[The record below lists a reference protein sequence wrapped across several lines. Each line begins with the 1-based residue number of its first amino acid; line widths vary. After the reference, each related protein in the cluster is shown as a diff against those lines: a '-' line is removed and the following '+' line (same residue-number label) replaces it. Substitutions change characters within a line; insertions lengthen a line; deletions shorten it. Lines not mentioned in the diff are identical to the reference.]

1 VTNLVWRATNVFEDI
16 GTAIGPSRDKA
27 LRLLQDKDHKPK
39 IFAFSTY
46 SVFFSNAP
54 AVARLIGRE
63 PEILVFAG
71 LQWIVIVVAYMAW
84 TQLLQWIPDSVWD
97 AVGAEEGNNWSFIFT
112 NLLLLSWSFFIV
124 CIASYPIGL
133 CTAAMIAVHDL
144 RTSNERVTIAKC
156 LAIADRHLGR
166 IWAFTIWDSWIT
178 VTAIFDRLP
187 KKHSHRTALDE
198 LLYYAWKVSTL
209 AVLPALV
216 NGRTFVAAG
225 RDSITLLTTQP
236 SRAFGL
242 RFGYSAICWV
252 VGIAA
257 YVGAFYFR
265 DSVGGSPKQA
275 HGLYNFYFLMAVPI
289 FFAVGIVSVIV
300 RPFYV
305 LSVASFYTE
314 LVGVKKEVESDTKSV
329 SSWEMRLLSWQSILF
344 LAMAATLLIT
354 LLFSDQLGIRHWVA
368 YLTLQDLIQK

>member
-1 VTNLVWRATNVFEDI
+1 
-16 GTAIGPSRDKA
+16 
-27 LRLLQDKDHKPK
+27 
-39 IFAFSTY
+39 
-46 SVFFSNAP
+46 
-54 AVARLIGRE
+54 
-63 PEILVFAG
+63 
-71 LQWIVIVVAYMAW
+71 
-84 TQLLQWIPDSVWD
+84 
-97 AVGAEEGNNWSFIFT
+97 
-112 NLLLLSWSFFIV
+112 
-124 CIASYPIGL
+124 
-133 CTAAMIAVHDL
+133 
-144 RTSNERVTIAKC
+144 
-156 LAIADRHLGR
+156 
-166 IWAFTIWDSWIT
+166 
-178 VTAIFDRLP
+178 
-187 KKHSHRTALDE
+187 
-198 LLYYAWKVSTL
+198 
-209 AVLPALV
+209 
-216 NGRTFVAAG
+216 
-225 RDSITLLTTQP
+225 
-236 SRAFGL
+236 
-242 RFGYSAICWV
+242 

-275 HGLYNFYFLMAVPI
+275 HGLYNFYFLTAVPI